1 MPLHIS
7 EKEFERLLLKEKVVS
22 EPEFEEAKEEAIR
35 SNRTLVNVLLG
46 RGSISEEYLTELLS
60 SYFKVPITNL
70 EGVEDKKEVV
80 KMVPEEFAKKNELAA
95 FDWDPE
101 KRILKLAMLDP
112 GDFQTVKFLEAKLN
126 CKILVHITTPAN
138 LNRAFRQYEK
148 KLEETFTEVISENI
162 KKATTLS
169 GEIDLAKVAREVPI
183 VTILNAVLEHAV
195 GLTATDIHFEPL
207 GDISLVRYRIDGILR
222 EILTLPK
229 IVHPFLI
236 ARVKVLSNLAIDEHR
251 KPQDGR
257 FRFQGASGI
266 SDVRVSIVPILE
278 GEKVEMRLLKPQER
292 PWNFSDLGLGPKDE
306 KLINEN
312 LEKTQGMIIGCGP
325 TGCGKTTTIY
335 ASMRILNKPKVNVMT
350 IEDPVEYS
358 IPRINQIQVNPK
370 AGITFASG
378 LRSIIRQDPDII
390 MVGEI
395 RDKETAEIAVHAAL
409 TGHLVLSTLHT
420 NDAASAI
427 TRLIDIGI
435 ESFFLEATL
444 NLIIAQR
451 LVRKVCLNCIES
463 YKPSLE
469 TKKLIKAQLSLA
481 EVEAEVPETMYRGR
495 GCKVCGHTGYSGR
508 IGIFEC
514 LDISKNIRKL
524 ILKKATASEIKA
536 QAIKEGMTSIFQD
549 GLRKVETGV
558 TSIEEVLR
566 VARA

>member
-7 EKEFERLLLKEKVVS
+7 EKEFEQLLLKEKIVGKA
-22 EPEFEEAKEEAIR
+22 EFEEAKEEAVR
-35 SNRTLVNVLLG
+35 SHRTLVNVLLG

-60 SYFKVPITNL
+60 SYFHVPISNL
-70 EGVEDKKEVV
+70 EGIEDKKEVV
-80 KMVPEEFAKKNELAA
+80 KMIPEEFAKENKLVV

-112 GDFQTVKFLEAKLN
+112 GDFQTIKFLEAKLN
-126 CKILVHITTPAN
+126 CKILPHITTPAN
-138 LNRAFRQYEK
+138 LNRAFQQYEK
-148 KLEETFTEVISENI
+148 KLEEKFTEVISENI

-169 GEIDLAKVAREVPI
+169 GEIDLAKVAREVPV
-183 VTILNAVLEHAV
+183 VTILNAILEHAI
-195 GLTATDIHFEPL
+195 GLEGTDIHFEPL
-207 GDISLVRYRIDGILR
+207 TDASLVRYRIDGILR
-222 EILTLPK
+222 EILTLPE

-236 ARVKVLSNLAIDEHR
+236 ARIKVLSNLAIDEHR

-257 FRFQGASGI
+257 FRFEGASGI

-278 GEKVEMRLLKPQER
+278 GEKAEMRLLKPQER
-292 PWNFSDLGLGPKDE
+292 PWNFPGLGLSPKDS
-306 KLINEN
+306 KLIEEN

-335 ASMRILNKPKVNVMT
+335 ACMRILNKPKVNIMT

-358 IPRINQIQVNPK
+358 IPRVNQIQVNPK
-370 AGITFASG
+370 AGIIFATG
-378 LRSIIRQDPDII
+378 LRSIVRQDPDIM

-395 RDKETAEIAVHAAL
+395 RDKETAEISIQAAL

-427 TRLIDIGI
+427 TRLVDIGI

-444 NLIIAQR
+444 NLIVAQR
-451 LVRKVCLNCIES
+451 LVRRICLNCIES
-463 YKPSLE
+463 YKPGLE
-469 TKKLIKAQLSLA
+469 VKKLIKAQLSLA
-481 EVEAEVPETMYRGR
+481 GVTAEVPETMYRGR

-508 IGIFEC
+508 TGIFEC
-514 LDISKNIRKL
+514 LDISKNIRQL

-536 QAIKEGMTSIFQD
+536 QAVKEGMTSVFED
-549 GLRKVETGV
+549 GLRKVEAGI

>member
-1 MPLHIS
+1 MALHIS
-7 EKEFERLLLKEKVVS
+7 EKEFEQLLLKEKVIDKN
-22 EPEFEEAKEEAIR
+22 EFEEAQKEAVR
-35 SNRTLVNVLLG
+35 SNQTLVNVLLG
-46 RGSISEEYLTELLS
+46 RGSIPEEYLTELLS
-60 SYFKVPITNL
+60 SYFHVPITNL
-70 EGVEDKKEVV
+70 EGIEDKKEVV
-80 KMVPEEFAKKNELAA
+80 KMIPEEFAKKNELAA
-95 FDWDPE
+95 FDWDSE

-112 GDFQTVKFLEAKLN
+112 GDFQIVKFLEAKLN
-126 CKILVHITTPAN
+126 CKILSHITTPAS

-148 KLEETFTEVISENI
+148 KLEEKFTEIISENI

-169 GEIDLAKVAREVPI
+169 GEIDLTKIAREVPI
-183 VTILNAVLEHAV
+183 VTILNAVLEHAI
-195 GLTATDIHFEPL
+195 GLAASDIHFEPL
-207 GDISLVRYRIDGILR
+207 GDASLVRYRIDGILR

-236 ARVKVLSNLAIDEHR
+236 ARIKVLSNLAIDEHR

-257 FRFQGASGI
+257 FRFETASGI

-278 GEKVEMRLLKPQER
+278 GEKTEMRLLKSQER
-292 PWNFSDLGLGPKDE
+292 PWSFPDLGLSPKDE
-306 KLINEN
+306 KLVNEN
-312 LEKTQGMIIGCGP
+312 LKKTQGMIIGCGP
-325 TGCGKTTTIY
+325 TGCGKTSTIY
-335 ASMRILNKPKVNVMT
+335 TCMRILNKPKVNVMT

-358 IPRINQIQVNPK
+358 IPRVNQIQVNLK
-370 AGITFASG
+370 AGITFAKG
-378 LRSIIRQDPDII
+378 LRSIVRQDPDII

-395 RDKETAEIAVHAAL
+395 RDKETAEISIQAAL

-435 ESFFLEATL
+435 EYFFLEPTL

-495 GCKVCGHTGYSGR
+495 RCKVCGHTGYSGR

-524 ILKKATASEIKA
+524 ILKKATTSEIKA
-536 QAIKEGMTSIFQD
+536 QAIKEGMTSMFQD
-549 GLRKVETGV
+549 GLRKVESGV

-566 VARA
+566 VVRA

>member
-7 EKEFERLLLKEKVVS
+7 EKEFEQLLLKEKIIDKA
-22 EPEFEEAKEEAIR
+22 EFGEAKREAIR

-60 SYFKVPITNL
+60 SYFHVPITNL
-70 EGVEDKKEVV
+70 IGIEDKKEVV
-80 KMVPEEFAKKNELAA
+80 KMVSEEFAKKNKLVV
-95 FDWDPE
+95 FDWDAE

-126 CKILVHITTPAN
+126 CKILPYITTPGN

-148 KLEETFTEVISENI
+148 KLEETFTKIISENI

-169 GEIDLAKVAREVPI
+169 GEIDLAKVVKEVPI
-183 VTILNAVLEHAV
+183 VAILDAILEHAI
-195 GLTATDIHFEPL
+195 GLAATDIHFEPL
-207 GDISLVRYRIDGILR
+207 GDVSLVRYRVDGILR

-236 ARVKVLSNLAIDEHR
+236 ARVKVLANLAIDEHR

-257 FRFQGASGI
+257 FRFEGANGK
-266 SDVRVSIVPILE
+266 SDIRVSIVPILE
-278 GEKVEMRLLKPQER
+278 GEKGEMRLLRSQER

-312 LEKTQGMIIGCGP
+312 LKKTQGMIISCGP
-325 TGCGKTTTIY
+325 TGCGKTTTLY
-335 ASMRILNKPKVNVMT
+335 ACMGILNKPRVNIMT
-350 IEDPVEYS
+350 VEDPVEYS
-358 IPRINQIQVNPK
+358 ISRVNQIQVNLK
-370 AGITFASG
+370 AGISFSEG
-378 LRSIIRQDPDII
+378 LRSIVRQDPDII

-395 RDKETAEIAVHAAL
+395 RDKETAAISIQAAL

-427 TRLIDIGI
+427 TRLVDIGI
-435 ESFFLEATL
+435 ESFFLESTI

-451 LVRKVCLNCIES
+451 LVRKICLNCIES
-463 YKPSLE
+463 YKPNLE
-469 TKKLIKAQLSLA
+469 TQKLIQAQLSLA
-481 EVEAEVPETMYRGR
+481 GIEAKVPETMYRGR

-508 IGIFEC
+508 TGIFEC
-514 LDISKNIRKL
+514 LNISKGIRKL
-524 ILKKATASEIKA
+524 ILKKATASEIKT
-536 QAIKEGMTSIFQD
+536 QAIKEGMTLIFED
-549 GLRKVETGV
+549 GLRKVESGT

>member
-1 MPLHIS
+1 MALHIS
-7 EKEFERLLLKEKVVS
+7 EKEFEQLLLKEKVVGK
-22 EPEFEEAKEEAIR
+22 PEFEEAKEESIR

-60 SYFKVPITNL
+60 SYFHVPITNL
-70 EGVEDKKEVV
+70 EGIEDKKEVV
-80 KMVPEEFAKKNELAA
+80 KMIPEEFAKKNELAA

-101 KRILKLAMLDP
+101 KRILKLAMSDP

-126 CKILVHITTPAN
+126 CKILPHITTSAN

-148 KLEETFTEVISENI
+148 KLEAAFTEVISENI

-183 VTILNAVLEHAV
+183 VTILNTVLEHAV

-236 ARVKVLSNLAIDEHR
+236 ARVKVLSSLAIDEHR

-257 FRFQGASGI
+257 FRFQGSSGI
-266 SDVRVSIVPILE
+266 CDIRVSIVPILE
-278 GEKVEMRLLKPQER
+278 GEKVEMRLLKSQER
-292 PWNFSDLGLGPKDE
+292 PWNFSDLGLNPKDE
-306 KLINEN
+306 KLIKEN
-312 LEKTQGMIIGCGP
+312 LKKTKGMVIACGP
-325 TGCGKTTTIY
+325 TGCGKTTTLY
-335 ASMRILNKPKVNVMT
+335 ACMRVLNKPKVNVMT

-358 IPRINQIQVNPK
+358 IPRVNQIQVNPK
-370 AGITFASG
+370 AGITFATG
-378 LRSIIRQDPDII
+378 LRSIVRQDPDII

-395 RDKETAEIAVHAAL
+395 RDKETAEIAIHAAL

-420 NDAASAI
+420 NDAASAV

-435 ESFFLEATL
+435 ESFFLESTL
-444 NLIIAQR
+444 NLIVAQR
-451 LVRKVCLNCIES
+451 LVRKLCLNCIES

-495 GCKVCGHTGYSGR
+495 GCKVCGYTGYSGR

-514 LDISKNIRKL
+514 LDVSKNIRKL
-524 ILKKATASEIKA
+524 ILKKATASEIKT
-536 QAIKEGMTSIFQD
+536 QAIKEGMASMFQD